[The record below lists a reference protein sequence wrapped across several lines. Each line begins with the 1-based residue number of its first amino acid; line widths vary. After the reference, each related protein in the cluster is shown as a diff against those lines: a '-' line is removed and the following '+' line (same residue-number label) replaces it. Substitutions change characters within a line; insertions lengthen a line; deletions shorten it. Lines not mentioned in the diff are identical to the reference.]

1 MQLQPID
8 IAIACFLGRMPG
20 ATYAS
25 VADALGVS
33 VSTAHKG
40 ADRLVRSG
48 LVQELGRRVNRRAL
62 LEFIEHGVRYAFP
75 TVIGERRRRGVPTAH
90 AGPDL
95 AAQIVSDEPLVWPD
109 DSSSVVGK
117 TIEPLYEKA
126 PALRDRCPDV
136 YAMLADID
144 AVRVGRV
151 RERQL
156 GMQALRQ
163 RLYGAEMAAA
173 GA

>member
-1 MQLQPID
+1 MQLQPVD
-8 IAIACFLGRMPG
+8 IAIACFLGKTPG

-25 VADALGVS
+25 IADALGVS

-48 LVQELGRRVNRRAL
+48 LLQDVGRRVNRNAL

-75 TVIGERRRRGVPTAH
+75 SEIGERRRRGVPTAH

-95 AAQIVSDEPLVWPD
+95 AGQIVAEVPLVRPD
-109 DSSSVVGK
+109 EKSDVVGR
-117 TIEPLYEKA
+117 TIEPLYDKA
-126 PALRDRCPDV
+126 PALRNGCPDV
-136 YAMLADID
+136 YAMLADVD

-151 RERQL
+151 RERL
-156 GMQALRQ
+156 LAMQALKH
-163 RLYGAEMAAA
+163 RLYDVEMAAA